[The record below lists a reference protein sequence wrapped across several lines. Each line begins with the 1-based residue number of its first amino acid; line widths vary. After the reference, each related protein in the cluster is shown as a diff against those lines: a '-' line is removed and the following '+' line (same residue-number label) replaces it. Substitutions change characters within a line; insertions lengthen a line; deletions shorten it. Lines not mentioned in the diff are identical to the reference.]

1 MQVKYYLEYSENL
14 TTRYKIPGN
23 GASLCRYQEDG
34 IFQSYDFVDC
44 FWEREYEYPLSDSRF
59 VPITE
64 EEANKYILIN
74 KLKK

>member
-23 GASLCRYQEDG
+23 GASLCRYQTDG
-34 IFQSYDFVDC
+34 IFQSYDFVDSR
-44 FWEREYEYPLSDSRF
+44 WEKEYPLSDSEF
-59 VPITE
+59 TPISE
-64 EEANKYILIN
+64 QEANKYILIN